1 MSTNSYGIRKKA
13 KVILTH
19 VVLGIVCLAVV
30 TPVLFALVKST
41 QTSTE
46 IFSYPPKLLLGTAG
60 FTNYITAWKDVNL
73 GRLMLNTGFIALI
86 VIAGKIA
93 FSLFAALALVYF
105 DFRFKNILFFFI
117 LLTIMLPVAVRIIP
131 LYQLIRNLNWG
142 NSYYALTVP
151 FLASATA
158 LFLFRQHF
166 MSVPNSIVDAARV
179 DGASPLR
186 FLWSILLPMSMNI
199 IGGLVVIEFVYMWN
213 QYLWPLIILTT
224 EKRKVVQLGM
234 AELIQRG
241 TAEGMMS
248 WGSSM
253 AGAMIVL
260 LPPLI
265 IVLIL
270 QEQFLR
276 GIAFSQQK

>member
-1 MSTNSYGIRKKA
+1 MSTNSYGIRKKT

-19 VVLGIVCLAVV
+19 VVLGIVCLVV
-30 TPVLFALVKST
+30 VAPVLFAFMKST

-46 IFSYPPKLLLGTAG
+46 IFSYPPKLFLGTAG
-60 FTNYITAWKDVNL
+60 FSNYITAWNDVNL

-86 VIAGKIA
+86 VIAGKIV

-131 LYQLIRNLNWG
+131 LYQLTRDLNWG

-179 DGASPLR
+179 DGASALR

-213 QYLWPLIILTT
+213 QYLWPLIILTS

>member
-1 MSTNSYGIRKKA
+1 MSTRSYGTRKRA
-13 KVILTH
+13 KRILTH
-19 VVLGIVCLAVV
+19 VVVGIVCLAIIA
-30 TPVLFALVKST
+30 PVLFAFVKST
-41 QTSTE
+41 QTDAE

-60 FTNYITAWKDVNL
+60 FSNYTSAWKDANL
-73 GRLMLNTGFIALI
+73 GRLILNTGFVTLI

-93 FSLFAALALVYF
+93 FSLIAALALVYF
-105 DFRFKNILFFFI
+105 DFRLKRVLFFFI
-117 LLTIMLPVAVRIIP
+117 LLTIMLPVPVRIIP
-131 LYQLIRNLNWG
+131 LYQLITNLNWG
-142 NSYYALTVP
+142 NTYYSLTVP

-166 MSVPNSIVDAARV
+166 MSVPSSIVDAARV

-199 IGGLVVIEFVYMWN
+199 IGALVVIEFVYMWN

-224 EKRKVVQLGM
+224 EKRRVVQLGIVQ
-234 AELIQRG
+234 LIQTT
-241 TAEGMMS
+241 TAAGMVS

-253 AGAMIVL
+253 AGAMIAL

-265 IVLIL
+265 VVLVL

-276 GIAFSQQK
+276 GIAFGQQK